1 MSPSMK
7 RSAPHVDMDALLQ
20 DTWLQVISLRQGL
33 TCEEGEGQAFWQ
45 RCVADIEHLQKALIE
60 ADVSEPSRQHIL
72 YAQCAILDE
81 TVKGRGVQDDAYF
94 VWSHSPLQAHF
105 FNTLD
110 AGHQLYERMRSVL
123 REPAPDSAVLTCFH
137 RVLMLGF
144 LGGYRS
150 LAVTEREQLV
160 DQLSA
165 WVPLFNVAPSRPVL
179 AVAASRNRLGIW
191 LRYWPVRLVLAG
203 LTVALLWWGLDHQ
216 LSGLLPT
223 LLPRPA

>member
-1 MSPSMK
+1 MK

-20 DTWLQVISLRQGL
+20 DTWLQVISLRQGMA
-33 TCEEGEGQAFWQ
+33 CEEGEGQVLWQ
-45 RCVADIEHLQKALIE
+45 RCVADIEHIQKALIE
-60 ADVSEPSRQHIL
+60 ADVSEQSRQHIL
-72 YAQCAILDE
+72 YAQCALLDE
-81 TVKGRGVQDDAYF
+81 TVKGRSVQDDAYF

-110 AGHQLYERMRSVL
+110 AGHQLYERIRSVL
-123 REPAPDSAVLTCFH
+123 REPAPDSAVLVCFH

-150 LAVTEREQLV
+150 LTAPEREQLV
-160 DQLSA
+160 DQLS
-165 WVPLFNVAPSRPVL
+165 VRVLPFNMIPSQPIL
-179 AVAASRNRLGIW
+179 AVAASRHRLGIW